1 MNPQKQVKQYANKE
15 VFESL
20 YKREL
25 SKQELFEIQRNMT
38 GFFEVLIRLDKKIKL
53 KGGEKQ

>member
-1 MNPQKQVKQYANKE
+1 MNPQKVSKQYANKE
-15 VFESL
+15 VFERL

-38 GFFEVLIRLDKKIKL
+38 GFFETLVKLDQKINDRKKL
-53 KGGEKQ
+53 